1 MVSWSSAIIFQAYT
15 HIAII
20 HNELK
25 IIRSFFIILKI
36 IYIWQASLYLF
47 NLENQLE
54 EGNFFTILSTF
65 YYCNYLMIV
74 SSLFFLFIIVV
85 SLYILSMVVD
95 HFLIP
100 TIYIVRDRLKLTDDQ
115 TGVLTSFISSAPEL
129 SVSMISLFLAIKAN
143 DAEMFAQI
151 ASMGPGAVIGSALF
165 SVLFIVWASAWYCK
179 KPLTRHSVTR
189 DMGYYILAIVVL
201 YTVLMDK
208 MVYRYEAAILLW
220 LYILYTY
227 IVSKRPQISKYL
239 PLSEPTHIT
248 TEQIQEKEEELIK
261 IHHLPWTLWNAG
273 PKLIDYVFFE
283 TNTTI
288 RNRKL
293 WSNVGIA
300 IILVILSSYIMVD
313 YADQLAQLRHIPQVI
328 IALTILAAGTS
339 VPDLL
344 ASVKTAREW
353 YGDMAITN
361 AIGSN
366 VFDVLGN
373 LGITWVVSS
382 IFTAWLPVAVDTNNL
397 NSSIYL
403 LIASSV
409 TLLLVLFAIKFRI
422 NKIVSGLL
430 MLLYLSY
437 VVYLCISALR

>member
-1 MVSWSSAIIFQAYT
+1 
-15 HIAII
+15 
-20 HNELK
+20 
-25 IIRSFFIILKI
+25 
-36 IYIWQASLYLF
+36 
-47 NLENQLE
+47 
-54 EGNFFTILSTF
+54 
-65 YYCNYLMIV
+65 MIV